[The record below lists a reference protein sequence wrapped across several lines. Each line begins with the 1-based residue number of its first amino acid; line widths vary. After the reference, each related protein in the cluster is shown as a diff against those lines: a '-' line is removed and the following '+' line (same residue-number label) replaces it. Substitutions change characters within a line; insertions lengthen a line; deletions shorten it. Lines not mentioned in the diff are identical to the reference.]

1 MPSRDTMFE
10 YIDRL
15 SKENMY
21 VKLLVHIFAF
31 FTFNTLIMFLSKLSI
46 TEEDCFNDCVLP
58 KKGFVLQ
65 IQCGVFGIWAER
77 IHYNPNLSFYLE

>member
-1 MPSRDTMFE
+1 MFE

-15 SKENMY
+15 SKENVY

-31 FTFNTLIMFLSKLSI
+31 FTFNTLTMFLSKLSI

-58 KKGFVLQ
+58 KKRLCAPDRLNVECSAYGQKGSTIILICLFT
-65 IQCGVFGIWAER
+65 
-77 IHYNPNLSFYLE
+77 